1 MLAVRDNERAAA
13 ARGINVSR
21 TKLAAFAVSGALAGL
36 AGGLHAVVLDGVRAG
51 SFVPGMG
58 FEAFSMVVLGGA
70 TSLGGALAGAVFLR
84 YAQYALT
91 GGMQLIV
98 TGAGVLFVL
107 LVLPGGLAQVTAGLR
122 KRIFVLVARI
132 RHIELPGAA
141 GGEPPPDPAG
151 PADESAPLLVG
162 A

>member
-1 MLAVRDNERAAA
+1 M
-13 ARGINVSR
+13 
-21 TKLAAFAVSGALAGL
+21 
-36 AGGLHAVVLDGVRAG
+36 
-51 SFVPGMG
+51 
-58 FEAFSMVVLGGA
+58 
-70 TSLGGALAGAVFLR
+70 AGAVFLR
-84 YAQYALT
+84 YAQYALA

-122 KRIFVLVARI
+122 KRLFLLVARL

-141 GGEPPPDPAG
+141 GGEPPPDAG
-151 PADESAPLLVG
+151 QPSDDVSEVLVG

>member
-1 MLAVRDNERAAA
+1 M
-13 ARGINVSR
+13 
-21 TKLAAFAVSGALAGL
+21 
-36 AGGLHAVVLDGVRAG
+36 VLDGVRAG
-51 SFVPGMG
+51 SFTPAMG

-70 TSLGGALAGAVFLR
+70 TSLGGAMAGAVFLR
-84 YAQYALT
+84 YAQYALA
-91 GGMQLIV
+91 GGAQLIV

-122 KRIFVLVARI
+122 KRVFGIVARL

-141 GGEPPPDPAG
+141 GGGPPPDPGGDATDATG
-151 PADESAPLLVG
+151 TAPVLVE